1 MNAMPTTPH
10 MGPKKKRNDFLA
22 ASVSAAFR
30 RAAGVP
36 VRTRSCRTRAA
47 DGEVAPLPPEHPAEY
62 PRKPPRPPAL
72 AVSLARARA

>member
-1 MNAMPTTPH
+1 
-10 MGPKKKRNDFLA
+10 MGKNDFLA
-22 ASVSAAFR
+22 AYVSAAFR

-36 VRTRSCRTRAA
+36 TQTRSCRTRVA

-72 AVSLARARA
+72 AISLARGRA